1 MADASMFDIIG
12 SSLLGIGTGGVA
24 TIFQNVFGG
33 ISSWISEW
41 QKRKTL
47 ALMHQ
52 QEMVMA
58 DKEIER
64 LRAEGDVKVQQ
75 AREDRAMTE
84 TIIDGQNYQA
94 SLAHDVATYSRGRE
108 ATWADFLLVV
118 ADFVRG
124 ITRPTMTAFLCWVT
138 WSTYQH
144 FTGYLSDNN
153 VLVDPNTANEM
164 VRYIVTNTVFM
175 SSAAVGWWF
184 SSRPRNAAKAAA

>member
-1 MADASMFDIIG
+1 MADAALFDLVG
-12 SSLLGIGTGGVA
+12 SSLLGIGTGSVA
-24 TIFQNVFGG
+24 TIFQNIFGG
-33 ISSWISEW
+33 ISTWIGEW

-47 ALMHQ
+47 ELQHR
-52 QEMVMA
+52 QEMEMT

-94 SLAHDVATYSRGRE
+94 SLIHDAATYSRGKDNS
-108 ATWADFLLVV
+108 WADFLLVV

-124 ITRPTMTAFLCWVT
+124 ITRPTMTVFLCWIT

-144 FTGYLSDNN
+144 FTGYLSTNN
-153 VLVDPNTANEM
+153 VLVSPDTANEM

-175 SSAAVGWWF
+175 SSSAVGWWF
-184 SSRPRNAAKAAA
+184 SSRPTNKGKAAV

>member
-1 MADASMFDIIG
+1 MADASLFDLVG

-24 TIFQNVFGG
+24 TIAQNIFGG

-47 ALMHQ
+47 KLQHE
-52 QEMVMA
+52 QEMLMA

-84 TIIDGQNYQA
+84 TIIDGQNYQQ
-94 SLAHDVATYSRGRE
+94 SLLHDAATYSRGKE
-108 ATWADFLLVV
+108 KSWADFLLVV

-124 ITRPTMTAFLCWVT
+124 ITRPTMTAFLCWIT

-144 FTGYLSDNN
+144 FTGYLSVNN
-153 VLVDPNTANEM
+153 VLVDAGGSWL
-164 VRYIVTNTVFM
+164 V
-175 SSAAVGWWF
+175 
-184 SSRPRNAAKAAA
+184 

>member
-94 SLAHDVATYSRGRE
+94 SLAHDSATYSRGRDKS
-108 ATWADFLLVV
+108 WADFLLVV

-124 ITRPTMTAFLCWVT
+124 ITRPVMTVFLCWIT

>member
-24 TIFQNVFGG
+24 TIFQNIFGG

-47 ALMHQ
+47 ALMHE

-94 SLAHDVATYSRGRE
+94 SLAHDAATYSRGRDKS
-108 ATWADFLLVV
+108 WADFLLVV

-124 ITRPTMTAFLCWVT
+124 ITRPVMTVFLCWIT